1 MWEAE
6 QGRADAA
13 RAAAVE
19 ALMAEAEAKWAED
32 LALQVKTGQG
42 VQAGRQ
48 HACSTCALWHLAEH
62 GGA

>member
-1 MWEAE
+1 MLTGQDSALSGVWEAE

-42 VQAGRQ
+42 VEAGR
-48 HACSTCALWHLAEH
+48 
-62 GGA
+62 